1 MNKLAHIRSI
11 VQEARELIEEFRTDA
26 VAAIEEYNANLA
38 SLTTLQESIALT
50 DVPRIKENLNSFTGL
65 SEQMFTPI
73 IECEDPDN
81 LLVSADA
88 LESFEVVEPRRG
100 AIAAKLWGVLAAIVL
115 FVLLGIVGAI
125 LQHLMLDPSQ
135 MDAKQLLQSYAF
147 YKQFLP
153 GMNASPYI
161 GVAMAALVSILFGIL
176 VSWVLLHKAAAA
188 NLAQAKA
195 LFDAAK
201 EYVETNRPRVEHLK
215 TLAAFLA
222 EAKKN
227 LEGLKILGEEYEAR
241 AKRIRFFEGND
252 AAALSE
258 RSRKELARLQKLFD
272 KLDALSQVQLCKSDE
287 DVAQAVREL
296 FEEAGK
302 LVEETK
308 EEIYRG

>member
-1 MNKLAHIRSI
+1 MSKLAQIRSI
-11 VQEARELIEEFRTDA
+11 IQEARELIEEFRTDA

-65 SEQMFTPI
+65 SEQTLTPI
-73 IECEDPDN
+73 IECEDSES
-81 LLVSADA
+81 LLAPADP
-88 LESFEVVEPRRG
+88 LEPFEVEEPRRG
-100 AIAAKLWGVLAAIVL
+100 AIAAKLWGVVAALAF
-115 FVLLGIVGAI
+115 FVILGIVGAV
-125 LQHLMLDPSQ
+125 LQHLAIDPAQ
-135 MDAKQLLQSYAF
+135 INAKQLLQSYAL

-161 GVAMAALVSILFGIL
+161 GVALAALVSILFGIL
-176 VSWVLLHKAAAA
+176 VSWALLHKAATS

-195 LFDAAK
+195 LFEAAK
-201 EYVETNRPRVEHLK
+201 EYVEANRPRIEHLK
-215 TLAAFLA
+215 NLAAFLA
-222 EAKKN
+222 EAKRN
-227 LEGLKILGEEYEAR
+227 LEGLKVLGEEYEAR

-252 AAALSE
+252 AAAITES
-258 RSRKELARLQKLFD
+258 SRKELARLQKLFD
-272 KLDALSQVQLCKSDE
+272 KLDALAQLQLCKSDE

-308 EEIYRG
+308 KEIYRG